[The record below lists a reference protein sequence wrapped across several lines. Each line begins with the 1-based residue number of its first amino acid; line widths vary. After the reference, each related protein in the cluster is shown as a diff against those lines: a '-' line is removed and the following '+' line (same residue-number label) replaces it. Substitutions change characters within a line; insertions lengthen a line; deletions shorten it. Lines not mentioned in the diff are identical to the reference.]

1 VVTLTI
7 VQVSLSSR
15 TKRCMPTTKKS
26 PAKGAKTLPVKE
38 PLALQCAADSMFRSA
53 AECCRQQAR
62 IARVL
67 DLLCSEEE
75 LEAVI
80 EVSVLCVR
88 ILDAACVRYA
98 ALGSNSHDG
107 LDEDCWHAANSLWH
121 ASREYARR
129 HLSCNVKS
137 AKMSQHSAAHLGELA
152 VEYELK
158 ASAVLALRYAVEQYQ
173 KVRPAS

>member
-1 VVTLTI
+1 
-7 VQVSLSSR
+7 
-15 TKRCMPTTKKS
+15 MPNSK
-26 PAKGAKTLPVKE
+26 PVFAKGGALAVKE
-38 PLALQCAADSMFRSA
+38 QATLQCAADNLLRSA

-62 IARVL
+62 IGRVL
-67 DLLCSEEE
+67 DLECGEEE

-88 ILDAACVRYA
+88 ILAESCERYA
-98 ALGSNSHDG
+98 AVGSGSRDG
-107 LDEDCWHAANSLWH
+107 LDEATWHAANTLWH

-129 HLSCNVKS
+129 HHSCNVKS
-137 AKMSQHSAAHLGELA
+137 AQMSRHSANHLGELA

-173 KVRPAS
+173 KLRPDAH

>member
-1 VVTLTI
+1 MPNTKAAVAKGGAAQSTVDAPTLT
-7 VQVSLSSR
+7 
-15 TKRCMPTTKKS
+15 
-26 PAKGAKTLPVKE
+26 G
-38 PLALQCAADSMFRSA
+38 AADNLFRSA

-62 IARVL
+62 IGRVL
-67 DLLCSEEE
+67 DLKCGEDE

-88 ILDAACVRYA
+88 VLNESCERYW
-98 ALGSNSHDG
+98 ALGSGSRDG
-107 LDEDCWHAANSLWH
+107 LDETTWHAANTLWH

-137 AKMSQHSAAHLGELA
+137 AKMSRHSAAQLGELA
-152 VEYELK
+152 IEYELK

-173 KVRPAS
+173 KVRPSAA